1 LEVTVFK
8 TSLRLLTIILLAVA
22 FLGVAQNHVY
32 AFDDSDGDGIS
43 NPLDNCPSVANPDQ
57 KDSNGDG
64 IGDACGGKDNDGI
77 IDALDNC
84 PSAYNPD
91 QKNSYGGP
99 AGDACES
106 ESGTRLNGSANN
118 IIVYEMTGVA
128 EVQFYSAAGQ
138 QLGGVSNAALINL
151 AANGVGKTLN
161 VTSNGVVTVT
171 YLGGGVFSVANASL
185 SSTFPLSGIP
195 ANSSAN
201 PAPSGTSVAPVTATP
216 GTYTVKAGDTLSKI
230 AVKFKTTVAALVK
243 ANNLKDANV
252 LQIGQVLKIA

>member
-1 LEVTVFK
+1 MFK
-8 TSLRLLTIILLAVA
+8 TSLRLLTVVLLVGAFVAVS
-22 FLGVAQNHVY
+22 QNHAY

-77 IDALDNC
+77 LDALDNC
-84 PSAYNPD
+84 PSVYNPD

-99 AGDACES
+99 AGDACEA

-128 EVQFYSAAGQ
+128 EVQFYTASGQ
-138 QLGGVSNAALINL
+138 QLGGASNAALINL
-151 AANGVGKTLN
+151 AASGAGKTLN
-161 VTSNGVVTVT
+161 VNSTGTVTVT
-171 YLGGGVFSVANASL
+171 YLGGGVFSVTNASV

-195 ANSSAN
+195 ASVSA
-201 PAPSGTSVAPVTATP
+201 APSGTSVAPVTSTSD
-216 GTYTVKAGDTLSKI
+216 TYIVKAGDTLSKI
-230 AVKFKTTVAALVK
+230 AKRFNTTVAALVK
-243 ANNLKDANV
+243 ANNLKNANV
-252 LQIGQVLKIA
+252 LQIGQVLKIS